1 MIRDAAAGR
10 VPAYIDTGLN
20 MVHVDDVAEG
30 HVLALE
36 RGRIG
41 ERYVLGG
48 ENLLL
53 KDILALVADVVGRR
67 PPQIELP
74 EAVVWPAAWF
84 MEGLARLTG
93 VPPMMTRDHIKMAR
107 HKMFYS
113 SAKAMRELGYAP
125 RPLRAAVEDAVAW
138 FRANG
143 MLRP

>member
-1 MIRDAAAGR
+1 
-10 VPAYIDTGLN
+10 
-20 MVHVDDVAEG
+20 VDDVADG

-36 RGRIG
+36 RGRVG

-53 KDILALVADVVGRR
+53 KDVLALVANVVGRK
-67 PPQIELP
+67 PPSIELP
-74 EAVVWPAAWF
+74 EAVVWPAALF

-93 VPPMMTRDHIKMAR
+93 ITPMMTRDHIKMAR

-113 SAKAMRELGYAP
+113 SAKAMNELGYNP
-125 RPLRAAVEDAVAW
+125 RPVRSAIEDAVAW

-143 MLRP
+143 MLK